1 MKKIIFAIF
10 LTWSNLSSATCLSVT
25 YLQEGTPA
33 PCSGYLFSPEKEQE
47 VRLKII
53 DYDRLTKLT
62 ERQSSLIDIQDQRLT
77 GQIKLNQELIE
88 KINNSNQKDFWQ
100 NTLYFLSGVLITGA
114 ISSAVLHNVR

>member
-1 MKKIIFAIF
+1 
-10 LTWSNLSSATCLSVT
+10 VT